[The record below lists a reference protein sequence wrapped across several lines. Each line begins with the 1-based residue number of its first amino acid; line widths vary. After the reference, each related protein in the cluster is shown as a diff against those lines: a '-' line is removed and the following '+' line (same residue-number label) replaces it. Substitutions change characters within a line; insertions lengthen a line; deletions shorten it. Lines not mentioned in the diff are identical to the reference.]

1 MGKLLVIE
9 GLDGSGKDT
18 QTRLLSER
26 LKAAGQANTVI
37 SLPHYEDDSSALV
50 KLYLGGAFGS
60 KPGDV
65 NAYAASSFYAVDRY
79 AGYKTR
85 WGASY
90 ESGGVILANRYTT
103 SNACHQMTKLPREN
117 WDAYLDWLFT
127 YEYDLLGIPK
137 PDGVIY
143 LDMPVE
149 VSQKLLAGRYAGD
162 EGKKDVHER
171 DVAYL
176 AACHEAA
183 AYCAKALGWQ
193 TIRCAAKGEP
203 KPVAAIA
210 DEVFACARAIL
221 NETTGE

>member
-18 QTRLLSER
+18 QTRLLSEKLTKR
-26 LKAAGQANTVI
+26 GLENTVI

-60 KPGDV
+60 RPGDV
-65 NAYAASSFYAVDRY
+65 NAFAASSFYAVDRF

-85 WGASY
+85 WGADY
-90 ESGGVILANRYTT
+90 ENGKIILANRYTT
-103 SNACHQMTKLPREN
+103 SNACHQMTKLERTQ
-117 WDAYLDWLFT
+117 WDSFLQWLFH

-137 PDGVIY
+137 PDGVIF

-149 VSQKLLAGRYAGD
+149 VSQTLLAARYAGN

-171 DVAYL
+171 DVEYL
-176 AACHEAA
+176 SACHEAA
-183 AYCAKALGWQ
+183 AYCAQKLGWK
-193 TIRCAAKGEP
+193 TIACAKGGKP
-203 KPVAAIA
+203 KTVEEISDA
-210 DEVFACARAIL
+210 VFSCAERIL
-221 NETTGE
+221 R

>member
-18 QTRLLSER
+18 QTRLLADS
-26 LKAAGQANTVI
+26 LAQAGQKCTVI
-37 SLPHYEDDSSALV
+37 SLPHYDDASSALV

-60 KPGDV
+60 RPGDV

-85 WGASY
+85 WGAAY
-90 ESGGVILANRYTT
+90 ENGEIILANRYAT
-103 SNACHQMTKLPREN
+103 SNACHQMTKLPRDQ
-117 WDAYLDWLFT
+117 WDQYLDWLFH
-127 YEYDLLGIPK
+127 YEYDLLGVPK
-137 PDGVIY
+137 PDGVIF

-149 VSQKLLAGRYAGD
+149 VSQKLLKARYAGD

-176 AACHEAA
+176 AACHTAA
-183 AYCAKALGWQ
+183 AYCAETLGWV
-193 TIRCAAKGEP
+193 TVRCAENGAP
-203 KPVAAIA
+203 KPVDVIAA
-210 DEVFACARAIL
+210 EVYAHAKEL
-221 NETTGE
+221 LKQE

>member
-18 QTRLLSER
+18 QTRLLSEH
-26 LKAAGQANTVI
+26 LTAAGTANTVI

-50 KLYLGGAFGS
+50 KLYLGGAFGT

-85 WGASY
+85 WGDAYASG
-90 ESGGVILANRYTT
+90 SVILANRYTT
-103 SNACHQMTKLPREN
+103 SNACHQMTKLPQAQ
-117 WDAYLDWLFT
+117 WDAYLDWLFS
-127 YEYDLLGIPK
+127 YEYDLLGVPK
-137 PDGVIY
+137 PDGVIF
-143 LDMPVE
+143 LDMPVD

-162 EGKKDVHER
+162 EAKKDVHER

-176 AACHEAA
+176 CACHEAA
-183 AYCAKALGWQ
+183 AYAARKLGWH
-193 TIRCAAKGEP
+193 TISCARDGRP
-203 KPVAAIA
+203 KTVEEISDA
-210 DEVFACARAIL
+210 VFACAERIL
-221 NETTGE
+221 Q

>member
-26 LKAAGQANTVI
+26 LTAAGVNNTVI

-60 KPGDV
+60 RPGDV

-85 WGASY
+85 WGGCY
-90 ESGGVILANRYTT
+90 ESGRVILANRYTT
-103 SNACHQMTKLPREN
+103 SNACHQMTKLPREQ
-117 WDAYLDWLFT
+117 WDAFLDWLFS

-137 PDGVIY
+137 PDGVIF
-143 LDMPVE
+143 LDMPVG
-149 VSQKLLAGRYAGD
+149 VSQKLLASRYAGD
-162 EGKKDVHER
+162 EAKKDVHER

-183 AYCAKALGWQ
+183 AYCAEKLGWI
-193 TIRCAAKGEP
+193 TVPCAENGAP
-203 KPVAAIA
+203 KPVDVIAA
-210 DEVFACARAIL
+210 EVFAHANKLL
-221 NETTGE
+221 NN

>member
-18 QTRLLSER
+18 QTRLLSEH
-26 LKAAGQANTVI
+26 LTKAGLNNTVI

-60 KPGDV
+60 RPGDV

-85 WGASY
+85 WGGCY
-90 ESGGVILANRYTT
+90 ENGSVILANRYTT
-103 SNACHQMTKLPREN
+103 SNACHQMTKLPREQ
-117 WDAYLDWLFT
+117 WDAYLGWLFS

-137 PDGVIY
+137 PDGVIF
-143 LDMPVE
+143 LDMPVD
-149 VSQKLLAGRYAGD
+149 VSQKLLASRYAGD
-162 EGKKDVHER
+162 EAKKDVHER

-183 AYCAKALGWQ
+183 AYCAEKLGWI
-193 TIRCAAKGEP
+193 TVSCAENGAP
-203 KPVAAIA
+203 KPVDVIA
-210 DEVFACARAIL
+210 EEVYAHANKLL
-221 NETTGE
+221 NN

>member
-18 QTRLLSER
+18 QTRLLSQR
-26 LKAAGQANTVI
+26 LTAAGVANRTI

-50 KLYLGGAFGS
+50 KLYLSGAFGS
-60 KPGDV
+60 RPGDV

-79 AGYKTR
+79 AGFKTR
-85 WGASY
+85 WGADY
-90 ESGGVILANRYTT
+90 ESGSVILANRYTT
-103 SNACHQMTKLPREN
+103 SNACHQMTKLPR
-117 WDAYLDWLFT
+117 DAWNAFLDWLFT

-137 PDGVIY
+137 PDGVIF
-143 LDMPVE
+143 LDMPVD

-162 EGKKDVHER
+162 ESKKDVHER

-183 AYCAKALGWQ
+183 AYCAEKLGWH
-193 TIRCAAKGEP
+193 TIPCAENGAP
-203 KPVAAIA
+203 KAVDVIA
-210 DEVFACARAIL
+210 DAVASYALHVL
-221 NETTGE
+221 N

>member
-26 LKAAGQANTVI
+26 LTAAGQANTVI
-37 SLPHYEDDSSALV
+37 SLPHYEDESSALV
-50 KLYLGGAFGS
+50 KLYLGGAFGT
-60 KPGDV
+60 KPSDV

-85 WGASY
+85 WSADY
-90 ESGGVILANRYTT
+90 ESGKVILANRYTT
-103 SNACHQMTKLPREN
+103 SNACHQMTKLPRAQ
-117 WDAYLDWLFT
+117 WDAFLDWLFT

-149 VSQKLLAGRYAGD
+149 VSQRLLAGRYAGD
-162 EGKKDVHER
+162 ENKKDVHER

-183 AYCAKALGWQ
+183 AYCAQALGWHR
-193 TIRCAAKGEP
+193 IDCAENGAP
-203 KPVAAIA
+203 KRVEIIA
-210 DEVFACARAIL
+210 DAVLACANGVL
-221 NETTGE
+221 K

>member
-18 QTRLLSER
+18 QTRRLSEH
-26 LKAAGQANTVI
+26 LTAAGQRNAVI
-37 SLPHYEDDSSALV
+37 SLPHYEDESSALV

-60 KPGDV
+60 RPGDV

-85 WGASY
+85 WGAAY
-90 ESGGVILANRYTT
+90 ENGSVILANRYTT
-103 SNACHQMTKLPREN
+103 SNACHQMTKLPREQ
-117 WDAYLDWLFT
+117 WDAFLDWLFT
-127 YEYDLLGIPK
+127 YEYELLGIPK
-137 PDGVIY
+137 PDGVIF
-143 LDMPVE
+143 LDMPVA
-149 VSQKLLAGRYAGD
+149 VSQKLLAARYRGD

-183 AYCAKALGWQ
+183 DYCAKALGWV
-193 TIRCAAKGEP
+193 TVRCAENGAP
-203 KPVAAIA
+203 KPVDVIA
-210 DEVFACARAIL
+210 EEVFAHATEL
-221 NETTGE
+221 LKQ